1 MNNWIASAVGKMHI
15 NKISNIELAKKM
27 NVTPQY
33 ISMIL
38 NGKKSTKNAESR
50 INDAIDSIIAEQN
63 A

>member
-1 MNNWIASAVGKMHI
+1 MSDWIASAVGKMHI

>member
-1 MNNWIASAVGKMHI
+1 MNNWIASAVGKMHV

-38 NGKKSTKNAESR
+38 NGKKSTKNAETR

-63 A
+63 S

>member
-1 MNNWIASAVGKMHI
+1 MSNWIASAVGKMHI

-50 INDAIDSIIAEQN
+50 INDAIDSIISEQN

>member
-1 MNNWIASAVGKMHI
+1 MSDWIASAVGKMHI

-63 A
+63 V